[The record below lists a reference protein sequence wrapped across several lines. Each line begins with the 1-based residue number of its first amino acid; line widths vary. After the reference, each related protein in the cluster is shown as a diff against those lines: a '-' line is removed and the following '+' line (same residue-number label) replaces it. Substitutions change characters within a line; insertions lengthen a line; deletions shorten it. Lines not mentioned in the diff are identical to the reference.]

1 MSIVRDK
8 MFTHLRIIST
18 IVVAVMIGLLYL
30 GIGNDG
36 NKVQSNTGC
45 LFFSMLFLM
54 FIALMPTVLTCK
66 LTLVRII
73 YIHCYENF
81 FYLNLCSL
89 KNWLEER
96 IKLLVEFDVLLRS
109 HLHRFTQ
116 SLTCNYMKNLSLST
130 LAGWC
135 FQMENNN

>member
-1 MSIVRDK
+1 MMSIVRDK

-18 IVVAVMIGLLYL
+18 IVVAIMIGLLYL

-66 LTLVRII
+66 LTLFGTFTFGVMKT
-73 YIHCYENF
+73 F
-81 FYLNLCSL
+81 F
-89 KNWLEER
+89 LEFMLSRKLIRR
-96 IKLLVEFDVLLRS
+96 IKLLVKFGVLLRS
-109 HLHRFTQ
+109 HPYIFTQ
-116 SLTCNYMKNLSLST
+116 KLTL
-130 LAGWC
+130 
-135 FQMENNN
+135 

>member
-1 MSIVRDK
+1 MMSIVRDK

-66 LTLVRII
+66 LALVRII

-89 KNWLEER
+89 KN
-96 IKLLVEFDVLLRS
+96 
-109 HLHRFTQ
+109 
-116 SLTCNYMKNLSLST
+116 
-130 LAGWC
+130 
-135 FQMENNN
+135 